1 MITYNQIRCIV
12 LRVLQTS
19 KRFQVFL
26 FHQSSDDG
34 NWVYANSALLGRD
47 SYEMGKTDPKSN
59 MIQENCH
66 RERYGR
72 WLDGG
77 QQACLSLASEGDIRR
92 IKRNI
97 ESNQSIEYPPR
108 QGNCIVLLWVLSQCL
123 ISTVYKHKYL
133 RDIKLLL
140 AVGFARFE
148 SFLSQIQRPDQSS
161 HQARRIPLSI
171 RTMQPD
177 QLIQKHDLTFG
188 KCPKITIYLSTAR
201 DI

>member
-1 MITYNQIRCIV
+1 MITYNQIRYIV

-59 MIQENCH
+59 MTQENCH

-77 QQACLSLASEGDIRR
+77 YQACLSLASEGDIRR

-108 QGNCIVLLWVLSQCL
+108 QGNCIVLLWVLTYCL

-133 RDIKLLL
+133 RDLQSGLL
-140 AVGFARFE
+140 GFE
-148 SFLSQIQRPDQSS
+148 SFSSKIWLARSVQSSGEFHYQSGLSSQISLFKN
-161 HQARRIPLSI
+161 I
-171 RTMQPD
+171 T
-177 QLIQKHDLTFG
+177 
-188 KCPKITIYLSTAR
+188 CPKITIYLSTAR
-201 DI
+201 NI

>member
-77 QQACLSLASEGDIRR
+77 YQACLSLASEGDIRR

-140 AVGFARFE
+140 AFGFARFE
-148 SFLSQIQRPDQSS
+148 SFLSQIQRPDQYVNM
-161 HQARRIPLSI
+161 SI
-171 RTMQPD
+171 FTE
-177 QLIQKHDLTFG
+177 KHDLTFG